1 MSPDLHPDL
10 SPEQRARLFRE
21 GIELFAR
28 GEFFEAHETWETIWR
43 STTPEPREL
52 FQGLIQVAAAL
63 HQFRDLKRTV
73 GPRNTLA
80 KARSHLEPY
89 APSARGLDIETLLES
104 VGAWQAWLEHREG
117 PHPPPPVLRVLD
129 PAAIL

>member
-1 MSPDLHPDL
+1 MAPELHPNL
-10 SPEQRARLFRE
+10 TPEERARLFRE
-21 GIELFAR
+21 GIDLFAR

-63 HQFRDLKRTV
+63 YQFRDLKRTV

-80 KARSHLEPY
+80 KARGHLEPY
-89 APSARGLDIETLLES
+89 APVAQGLDIKTFLES
-104 VGAWQAWLEHREG
+104 VRAWQAWLEHREG
-117 PHPPPPVLRVLD
+117 PCPPLPTLHILD
-129 PAAIL
+129 PTAIA